1 MAQCDEGYLCEVC
14 GEQVSDIRSSDLYL
28 RYVIGEIDSRELL
41 ASPER
46 HIRCNPTLAQ
56 FIVDD
61 AFEPVSVEGPFSK
74 HELDEEDVRW
84 AGRAGFTG
92 MAASAGSA
100 ANAPAHLRL
109 PALPHRAGGGDFGG
123 IRRGV
128 WRAMP
133 GPLSGNQTVV
143 RVVSVTCRRRRCRW
157 PRAPEQ
163 RGLPPRP

>member
-74 HELDEEDVRW
+74 HELDDEDVRRREELVSRGW
-84 AGRAGFTG
+84 RRLQEVRRMRLPISDYPLSRIGQEAETSEGTD
-92 MAASAGSA
+92 AASGE
-100 ANAPAHLRL
+100 
-109 PALPHRAGGGDFGG
+109 
-123 IRRGV
+123 
-128 WRAMP
+128 
-133 GPLSGNQTVV
+133 
-143 RVVSVTCRRRRCRW
+143 RC
-157 PRAPEQ
+157 Q
-163 RGLPPRP
+163 DH